1 MATVDITLKSP
12 NLSDSSSGKAGK
24 PSTVAVNLY
33 DKAHVLLTTKS
44 AKYLN
49 KINAEANYFMMCTFR
64 EPVLL
69 RADYLEGDYFCSD
82 LITISEL
89 HLKMQEQGIEHGFYG
104 DVVTV
109 EI

>member
-1 MATVDITLKSP
+1 MATVDVNS
-12 NLSDSSSGKAGK
+12 NKAGK
-24 PSTVAVNLY
+24 PSTIPVNLY
-33 DKAHVLLTTKS
+33 DKAHVLLTAKS

-69 RADYLEGDYFCSD
+69 RADYVEGDYFISNV
-82 LITISEL
+82 ITIAEL

-104 DVVTV
+104 DVVQV
-109 EI
+109 ET

>member
-1 MATVDITLKSP
+1 MATVDVTS
-12 NLSDSSSGKAGK
+12 NKAGK
-24 PSTVAVNLY
+24 PSTISVNLY
-33 DKAHVLLTTKS
+33 DKAHVLLTAKS

-69 RADYLEGDYFCSD
+69 RADYTEGECFYSN

-89 HLKMQEQGIEHGFYG
+89 HLKMQEQGIEHGFFG
-104 DVVTV
+104 DTIHV
-109 EI
+109 ETQVRS

>member
-1 MATVDITLKSP
+1 MATVDIT
-12 NLSDSSSGKAGK
+12 NNKAGK
-24 PSTVAVNLY
+24 PSTTAINLY
-33 DKAHVLLTTKS
+33 DKAHVLLTAKS

-69 RADYLEGDYFCSD
+69 RADYVEGDYFISN

-104 DVVTV
+104 DTVQV

>member
-1 MATVDITLKSP
+1 MATIDITSKNTGKSS
-12 NLSDSSSGKAGK
+12 NVSI
-24 PSTVAVNLY
+24 NLY

-69 RADYLEGDYFCSD
+69 RADYTEGECFYSN
-82 LITISEL
+82 LITVSEL

-104 DVVTV
+104 DTV
-109 EI
+109 QVET